1 MCTIAITSGM
11 TGRRRRTCI
20 EAAEDFDRAE
30 HHNGLELG
38 ALINVNGS
46 LSRRRPAL
54 FCLFEMSKY

>member
-1 MCTIAITSGM
+1 MCTIVITIGM

-20 EAAEDFDRAE
+20 ERSKISDSAE

-54 FCLFEMSKY
+54 FCLFEVSKY